1 LIISYIC
8 AKISNVIIQAFE
20 EHIVQN
26 QAQVGKLSFNLLRA
40 LEDLY
45 GFHTLMG
52 QEWRIANSSP
62 LCDIPESDLRTLVDL
77 GLAVDFVFPE
87 PEEIERQRK
96 DAIGAGQW
104 TPVHQ
109 ANYEQVIQFMMAS
122 PSHHL
127 AYYKLSEAGWTAARE
142 CRAEGKFHMFPP
154 VV

>member
-1 LIISYIC
+1 M
-8 AKISNVIIQAFE
+8 
-20 EHIVQN
+20 QN
-26 QAQVGKLSFNLLRA
+26 QTDERQFSLDVLRA

-45 GFHTLMG
+45 GFHTLTG

-62 LCDIPESDLRTLVDL
+62 LCDIPESDLRALVEL
-77 GLAVDFVFPE
+77 GLAADFVFPE

-96 DAIGAGQW
+96 DAIEAGLW

-109 ANYEQVIQFMMAS
+109 SNYEQVTQFMMAS

-142 CRAEGKFHMFPP
+142 CQADGKFQMFPP
-154 VV
+154 TV

>member
-1 LIISYIC
+1 M
-8 AKISNVIIQAFE
+8 
-20 EHIVQN
+20 QN
-26 QAQVGKLSFNLLRA
+26 QTDEGQFSLNILRA

-45 GFHTLMG
+45 GFHSLMG

-62 LCDIPESDLRTLVDL
+62 WCDIPESDLRALVDL

-96 DAIGAGQW
+96 DAIEAGQW

-109 ANYEQVIQFMMAS
+109 VNYEQVIQVMMAS

-142 CRAEGKFHMFPP
+142 CRASGKFQMFPP